1 MSGLAFYIKRM
12 QTKRRYELTDEE
24 WVRLEP
30 LLPPQKPKTGRPNDD
45 HRTIIT
51 GMLFVLNSGAPW
63 RDLPRRYGPVG
74 TVSSRFYRWRQS
86 GVWQPVLEA
95 LQALADATGQVG
107 WELHFIDSTVVRA
120 HQHAAGAR
128 QAGRDPA
135 APDEALGRSR
145 GGLTTKIHLRC
156 EGNGKPVTF
165 SVTAGQV
172 HDSQAVSALMS
183 RGAIK
188 RIGRGRARLRPAK
201 VVGDKAYSSR
211 RFRIS
216 LRRRGILPVI
226 PTKANERRQRNFDR
240 EAYRQRNIIERMIN
254 KLKNFRRIATR
265 YEKRAANYLAMIMI
279 AVVLLWL

>member
-1 MSGLAFYIKRM
+1 M
-12 QTKRRYELTDEE
+12 QSKRRYELTDEQ

-45 HRTIIT
+45 HRTIMN
-51 GMLFVLNSGAPW
+51 GMLWVLNSGAPW
-63 RDLPRRYGPVG
+63 RDLPWRYGPVG
-74 TVSSRFYRWRQS
+74 TVSSRFYRWCKS
-86 GVWQPVLEA
+86 GVWQRVLEA

-128 QAGRDPA
+128 KAGRDRD

-145 GGLTTKIHLRC
+145 GGVTTKIHLRS
-156 EGNGKPVTF
+156 EGYGKPVTF

-188 RIGRGRARLRPAK
+188 RIGRGRPRLRPAK

-211 RFRIS
+211 RLRIS
-216 LRRRGILPVI
+216 LRRRGIIPVI
-226 PTKANERRQRNFDR
+226 PTKVNERRQRNFDR
-240 EAYRQRNIIERMIN
+240 EAYRQRNIVERMIN

>member
-1 MSGLAFYIKRM
+1 MHSK
-12 QTKRRYELTDEE
+12 KRYELSDEQ
-24 WVRLEP
+24 WARLEP

-45 HRTIIT
+45 HRTIIN
-51 GMLFVLNSGAPW
+51 GMLWVLNSGAPW

-74 TVSSRFYRWRQS
+74 TVSSRFYRWCRS
-86 GVWQPVLEA
+86 GVWQQVLEA
-95 LQALADATGQVG
+95 LQALADEAGQVG

-128 QAGRDPA
+128 KVGRDPE

-145 GGLTTKIHLRC
+145 GGFTTTIHLRC
-156 EGNGKPVTF
+156 EGYGKPVTVA
-165 SVTAGQV
+165 VTAGQV
-172 HDSQAVSALMS
+172 HDSQVAPVLMS

-188 RIGRGRARLRPAK
+188 RIGRGRFRLRPAT

-216 LRRRGILPVI
+216 MRQRGIIPVI

-240 EAYRQRNIIERMIN
+240 EAYRQRNIVERMIN

-265 YEKRAANYLAMIMI
+265 YEKRAANYLNMIMI

>member
-1 MSGLAFYIKRM
+1 MHSK
-12 QTKRRYELTDEE
+12 KRYELSDEQ
-24 WVRLEP
+24 WARLEP

-45 HRTIIT
+45 HRTIIN
-51 GMLFVLNSGAPW
+51 GMLWVLNSGAPW

-74 TVSSRFYRWRQS
+74 TVSSRFYRWCRS
-86 GVWQPVLEA
+86 GVWQQVLEA
-95 LQALADATGQVG
+95 LQALAEEAGQVG

-128 QAGRDPA
+128 KVGRDPD

-145 GGLTTKIHLRC
+145 GGFTTKIHLRC
-156 EGNGKPVTF
+156 EGDGKPVTVA
-165 SVTAGQV
+165 VTAGQG
-172 HDSQAVSALMS
+172 HDSQGAPVLMS

-188 RIGRGRARLRPAK
+188 RIGRGRFRLRPAK
-201 VVGDKAYSSR
+201 VVGDTAYSSR

-216 LRRRGILPVI
+216 MRQRGIIPVI

-240 EAYRQRNIIERMIN
+240 EAYRQRNIVERMIN

-265 YEKRAANYLAMIMI
+265 YEKRAANYLNMIMI